1 MPEIAYVNGVF
12 GPIAEARV
20 SIEDRGFQFGD
31 GIYEVLFSY
40 DGHLF
45 MPDEHL
51 VRLRNSAA
59 ALNLPYD
66 FDADPVLP
74 IIEEGLSRSGFADA
88 LVYIQITRGVTP
100 RSHCYPSGMT
110 PTVVMTFKQRP
121 ALSEELLSRGAS
133 VMTTTDDR
141 WSRCYVKAITLLPNV
156 LAKTNAAHLGFDDAI
171 FVTESGE
178 ARECTSANLY
188 IVNDGT
194 VQFPPRNQ
202 SVLHGITQLVVLDCA
217 KRIGAPTVEAAI
229 RTDDLA
235 RADEVFMSSTAVE
248 VLGITSIDGVPV
260 ASGAVGPIT
269 RRLHEAFLAAV
280 KSGCPSES
288 A

>member
-12 GPIAEARV
+12 GPIAEAQV

-31 GIYEVLFSY
+31 GIYEVLFRY

-45 MPDEHL
+45 MPDEHMA
-51 VRLRNSAA
+51 RLRTSAA
-59 ALNLPYD
+59 EIDLPYD
-66 FDADPVLP
+66 FDANPLLS
-74 IIEEGLSRSGFADA
+74 IITEGLSRSGFADA
-88 LVYIQITRGVTP
+88 IVYIQITRGVAP
-100 RSHCYPSGMT
+100 RSHCYQPGMT

-121 ALSEELLSRGAS
+121 TLSPELVRRGAS
-133 VMTTTDDR
+133 VMTTIDER
-141 WSRCYVKAITLLPNV
+141 WSRCFVKAITLLPNV
-156 LAKTNAAHLGFDDAI
+156 LAKTGAVRRGFDDAI

-188 IVNDGT
+188 IVHDGAI
-194 VQFPPRNQ
+194 QFPPRNH

-217 KRIGAPTVEAAI
+217 KRIGAPTIEGVI
-229 RTDDLA
+229 GTDDLR

-248 VLGITSIDGVPV
+248 VLGITSIDGTAVTD
-260 ASGAVGPIT
+260 GNVGPIT
-269 RRLHEAFLAAV
+269 RELHEAFLNSV
-280 KSGCPSES
+280 KTGRLSES